1 MIRVKFVCLV
11 VFHETYVFQF
21 YKLESE
27 HSVPEPENTKSAL
40 HMFTSPSE
48 KIMQLP
54 LEVFC
59 NYALTLINYTPLACI
74 PPHVSIVAE

>member
-1 MIRVKFVCLV
+1 M
-11 VFHETYVFQF
+11 FQF

-27 HSVPEPENTKSAL
+27 HSVPEPVPLTSATVRPLVVENTKSAL

-48 KIMQLP
+48 KIMQFP

-59 NYALTLINYTPLACI
+59 NYALTLVNYTPMACI
-74 PPHVSIVAE
+74 LPHVSIVAE